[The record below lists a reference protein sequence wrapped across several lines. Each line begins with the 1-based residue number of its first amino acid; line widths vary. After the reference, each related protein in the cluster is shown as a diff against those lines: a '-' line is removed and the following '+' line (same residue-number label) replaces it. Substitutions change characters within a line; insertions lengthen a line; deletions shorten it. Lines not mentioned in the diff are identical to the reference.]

1 MKIKR
6 ISTHRL
12 RECEISMEKWTHFT
26 KWKASEEWIEDEVF
40 GKKWISP
47 TCVCYN
53 PTDGLVYVGLTA
65 LDRDIFYTF
74 DPATDT
80 WSSLNYPGER
90 DRYGSKIHQGLEVD
104 DEGRVYAGVATLGD
118 ADIWPKASGGP
129 IFRYDPR
136 SGEYEFLC
144 IPIEHDYVQGF
155 VMDRRR
161 GIIYGDTFPGRKMFR
176 YDIGSDSARVL
187 TMLGDVSTEHLALD
201 ADGGAWHTYE
211 LMQWAGRY
219 PLLRY
224 DPDRDEIDFTNVDLP
239 DVSPGIKGS
248 NQMDSSLL
256 TEDGTMYIGTTAGA
270 LVQVDHRGPGVN
282 ATYLGKPY
290 VAPRMKGLIEGPDGL
305 IYGVSGG
312 DYDTHFFTYDRET
325 GLFNN
330 LGPIQ
335 DTEDG
340 TRCWLAHHMCMVDAK
355 TFIVAESDN
364 HFRAS
369 FLFKV
374 ELA

>member
-1 MKIKR
+1 M
-6 ISTHRL
+6 
-12 RECEISMEKWTHFT
+12 
-26 KWKASEEWIEDEVF
+26 
-40 GKKWISP
+40 
-47 TCVCYN
+47 
-53 PTDGLVYVGLTA
+53 
-65 LDRDIFYTF
+65 
-74 DPATDT
+74 
-80 WSSLNYPGER
+80 
-90 DRYGSKIHQGLEVD
+90 GLEVD

-256 TEDGTMYIGTTAGA
+256 TERRDDVHRHNRRGARTGGSPGSGGERDVSGKTLRRAAHEGTDRGSRRVDLRGKWGETTIRIFFRMTVERVSSTTWGRFGTRRTGRGAGWRTICA
-270 LVQVDHRGPGVN
+270 CWTRRHSSWPNRTTTSVRASCSRWNWHRPGKKV
-282 ATYLGKPY
+282 PH
-290 VAPRMKGLIEGPDGL
+290 GPDRDRRIPGRGEIDDFARDSL
-305 IYGVSGG
+305 VS
-312 DYDTHFFTYDRET
+312 
-325 GLFNN
+325 
-330 LGPIQ
+330 
-335 DTEDG
+335 
-340 TRCWLAHHMCMVDAK
+340 
-355 TFIVAESDN
+355 
-364 HFRAS
+364 
-369 FLFKV
+369 
-374 ELA
+374 